1 MGKKQAKGTS
11 ARKSEAATSST
22 DQSKVDASAPTTP
35 TAVTSASSNQSKTEV
50 SSVPAP
56 ANKVHTMLYQYVYR
70 LSKAAQGYVIKNL
83 PLIIPSVVL
92 MLLGFKQLPSNI
104 PLLNLAS
111 EHRVASPIIGAVLV
125 LLFVAAMIIPLFPTP
140 KPKDEDDGS
149 QRSTGWPIRPWV
161 IATAMSTT
169 SFFISSTLLLI
180 VLIRPAWCPST
191 LCLTLAPAP
200 LIYGPH
206 DANLEVNFTAI
217 QSPAYVLTK
226 NPAQYSLSSNNLP
239 TSNDRTS
246 IGAVL
251 TDARKTSSPYIV
263 ALTIHNL
270 RSKGYTMIIEEV
282 ALVVKQTPS
291 TPLPLNVLA
300 QPPSLLYQNQSGNLY
315 NVGYQGQQRVNA
327 ALPATYVHLPG
338 GYVQLRPIE
347 TDSLYL
353 QVTPRLVTAIDLRF
367 SVRITYRIANEARRY
382 SFTPPYVFE
391 VVFAK
396 AWNWHP
402 YQLQDGRLVKS

>member
-1 MGKKQAKGTS
+1 MGKKRAKGTS
-11 ARKSEAATSST
+11 ARKSKAATSST
-22 DQSKVDASAPTTP
+22 TQSKANTPAHTTP
-35 TAVTSASSNQSKTEV
+35 AVTSASSNQSKTGV

-56 ANKVHTMLYQYVYR
+56 ANKAHTILHRHVYR
-70 LSKAAQGYVIKNL
+70 LSKAAQGYAKKNL
-83 PLIIPSVVL
+83 PLIVPSIIL
-92 MLLGFKQLPSNI
+92 MLLGFKQLPSSI
-104 PLLNLAS
+104 PLLNFAR
-111 EHRVASPIIGAVLV
+111 EHRVASPIIGAALV

-140 KPKDEDDGS
+140 EPKDENDGS
-149 QRSTGWPIRPWV
+149 QGSTGRPIRPWV

-169 SFFISSTLLLI
+169 SSVISSILLLI

-251 TDARKTSSPYIV
+251 IDTQKTSSPYIV
-263 ALTIHNL
+263 AFTIHDL
-270 RSKGYTMIIEEV
+270 RSKGYPMIIEEV

-291 TPLPLNVLA
+291 TPPILNVLA
-300 QPPSLLYQNQSGNLY
+300 QPPSLVYQDNLY
-315 NVGYQGQQRVNA
+315 NVGYQGQRINA
-327 ALPATYVHLPG
+327 VLPATYVHLPG
-338 GYVQLRPIE
+338 GYVQLKPIE
-347 TDSLYL
+347 TDSLL
-353 QVTPRLVTAIDLRF
+353 VQVTPRLVRAIDLRF
-367 SVRITYRIANEARRY
+367 SVQITYRIANDSRRY
-382 SFTPPYVFE
+382 TFMPPYIFE

-402 YQLQDGRLVKS
+402 YHLQDGRLVKS

>member
-1 MGKKQAKGTS
+1 MSKKQAKGTS
-11 ARKSEAATSST
+11 ARKSEAAISSIA
-22 DQSKVDASAPTTP
+22 QSRVNTSAPTTP

-56 ANKVHTMLYQYVYR
+56 TNKVHTMLYQYVYR
-70 LSKAAQGYVIKNL
+70 LSKAAQGYMIKHL
-83 PLIIPSVVL
+83 PLIIPSFVL

-104 PLLNLAS
+104 PLLNLAR

-125 LLFVAAMIIPLFPTP
+125 LLFVAAMIIPLFPKP
-140 KPKDEDDGS
+140 KPNDENDGS
-149 QRSTGWPIRPWV
+149 QGSTGWPIRPWV
-161 IATAMSTT
+161 IATGMSTT
-169 SFFISSTLLLI
+169 SFFISSILLLI

-206 DANLEVNFTAI
+206 DANLEVDFTAI
-217 QSPAYVLTK
+217 QSPAYALTK

-251 TDARKTSSPYIV
+251 IDARKTSFPYIV

-270 RSKGYTMIIEEV
+270 RSTGYTMIIEEV
-282 ALVVKQTPS
+282 ALVVKQIPS

-300 QPPSLLYQNQSGNLY
+300 QPPSLLYQNTSGNLY
-315 NVGYQGQQRVNA
+315 NVGYQGQRVNA
-327 ALPATYVHLPG
+327 VLPATYVHLPG
-338 GYVQLRPIE
+338 GYVQLKPIE

-402 YQLQDGRLVKS
+402 YHLQNGLLVKS